1 MKKNILIIG
10 DGAREHALG
19 WKLRQ
24 SEQIGD
30 IYFSPGNAGTVNVGI
45 NIEVFPTDF
54 KALVTFVKEKNV
66 DLTIVGSEELLE
78 KGIVDYFQK
87 KKLLIFGP
95 TKKSAQIETSKAWA
109 SQFMYKYAIPEAE
122 SYSFTSYEKALE
134 FSKKEHRLFVVKA
147 SGLAS
152 GKGVIV
158 PQSKEEEFKAIE
170 EVMVQKKF
178 GDAGSSIVLQEL
190 LQGVEVSLLAFC
202 DGKNIVPMLPAQDHK
217 RIFDFDQGPNTGGM
231 GTYTPLPFV
240 NEDMLTSLRQT
251 ILQPFIYGMYKEG
264 HPYKGVIFAG
274 IMLTKDGPKVLEFN
288 ARFGDPE
295 TESLML
301 MLDTELH
308 PILEACAQGT
318 LEESLVRFKS
328 GSACCVVLASSGYP
342 SPTVSGEII
351 HGLNNVY
358 DSEVKLF
365 YAGAVETDGEIVA
378 NGGRAMVVAGYGET
392 IKEAL
397 EKVYNSIGEKGVH
410 FSGMQYRR
418 DIAWQSLK

>member
-10 DGAREHALG
+10 KGAREHALG

-24 SEQIGD
+24 SEHIGD
-30 IYFSPGNAGTVNVGI
+30 IYFAPGNAGTS
-45 NIEVFPTDF
+45 NIGTNISVFSTDF
-54 KALVTFVKEKNV
+54 KGLVSFVKEKNV

-95 TKKSAQIETSKAWA
+95 TKESAQIETSKVWA
-109 SQFMYKYAIPEAE
+109 SQFMHRYAIPEAE
-122 SYSFTSYEKALE
+122 SYSFTSYEKAIE
-134 FSKKEHRLFVVKA
+134 FSKKESRLFVVKA

-158 PQSKEEEFKAIE
+158 PKSKDEELKAIE

-178 GDAGSSIVLQEL
+178 GDAGSNVVLQEL
-190 LQGVEVSLLAFC
+190 LQGVEISLLAFC
-202 DGKNIVPMLPAQDHK
+202 DGKNVVVMLPAQDHK

-240 NEDMLTSLRQT
+240 NEALLTSLRQT
-251 ILQPFIYGMYKEG
+251 VLQPFIYGMYKEG
-264 HPYKGVIFAG
+264 NPYKGVIFAG
-274 IMLTKDGPKVLEFN
+274 IMLTKTGPKVLEFN

-301 MLDTELH
+301 MLESDLY
-308 PILEACAQGT
+308 PILEACVHGT
-318 LEESLVRFKS
+318 LEESLVRFRS

-342 SPTVSGEII
+342 GPTISGEII
-351 HGLNNVY
+351 HGLESIY
-358 DSEVKLF
+358 DPDVKLF
-365 YAGAVETDGEIVA
+365 YAGAVETDGEIVVD
-378 NGGRAMVVAGYGET
+378 GGRVMVVAGYGENL
-392 IKEAL
+392 KEAL
-397 EKVYNSIGEKGVH
+397 QKVYGSIGEKGVH